1 MDSKPLNDVI
11 KTSIMIDT
19 FTIANIYK
27 FNYFYIYN
35 IVNNYKDSLII
46 KPRMIFFMYM
56 ILIDSESKLP
66 INL

>member
-19 FTIANIYK
+19 FTIANI
-27 FNYFYIYN
+27 
-35 IVNNYKDSLII
+35 YKDSLII